1 MKSHTDLQLNCKI
14 QPDTQR
20 DIIIKDNFLFAIIN
34 IDLATELN
42 LPAIFVE
49 YVKKEQW
56 K

>member
-49 YVKKEQW
+49 YVNKEQW